1 MSENLFLG
9 DTTYPHL
16 PDVEQLQSRIAH
28 LEAELAKVTA
38 RYNYVRD
45 ITPEEFG
52 ELSQING
59 YFDSQ
64 VDAAIK
70 ERSKQQEG
78 EE

>member
-16 PDVEQLQSRIAH
+16 PDQLQSRIAH

-70 ERSKQQEG
+70 EQGK
-78 EE
+78 